1 LASSTVNRTCAAFQA
16 ALELAA
22 TQDPRITNQ
31 SAWRTGL
38 AALPDAEQSRNVI
51 LPEDAVLSIISAAYA
66 VSREFG
72 LLVEVAVVTGAR
84 ISQLARLEVGDLQG
98 DRSDP
103 RLMMP
108 SARKGRSRK
117 RIERRPVP
125 IPTNLAMVLKQAGA
139 GRPSEAPLLT
149 KPSGELWR
157 HSDHRHP
164 FERAV
169 TRAGLD
175 PAEVTIYALRHSSI
189 VRQLLANTPI
199 RVDCDPPRH
208 VGRDDRADLFQVHH
222 RSLRCPV
229 PPCTA
234 RHHPT
239 DRRECRRLEGADVR
253 HGTGSTALITTASA
267 EWVLLSVIYHYVL
280 AQSPSP
286 ESAKI
291 TISTARRNG
300 QLRLRAEVREREARP
315 DLTLSPGEQPP
326 EIQPK
331 RKPDQPILASDKF
344 STWDW
349 ERSYALRRDATTKSL
364 FEYMDL
370 VGNRDDV
377 LKLWPPAE
385 TTVTTETLKTAK
397 TAVAKPVDVSRLV
410 WAVVLT
416 LDEIEKQTPTG
427 LAGFTQKHLTEMV
440 STRLRRVSQRTLQK
454 AVAVSRKRNG
464 RH

>member
-1 LASSTVNRTCAAFQA
+1 
-16 ALELAA
+16 
-22 TQDPRITNQ
+22 
-31 SAWRTGL
+31 
-38 AALPDAEQSRNVI
+38 
-51 LPEDAVLSIISAAYA
+51 
-66 VSREFG
+66 
-72 LLVEVAVVTGAR
+72 
-84 ISQLARLEVGDLQG
+84 
-98 DRSDP
+98 
-103 RLMMP
+103 M
-108 SARKGRSRK
+108 
-117 RIERRPVP
+117 
-125 IPTNLAMVLKQAGA
+125 
-139 GRPSEAPLLT
+139 
-149 KPSGELWR
+149 
-157 HSDHRHP
+157 
-164 FERAV
+164 
-169 TRAGLD
+169 
-175 PAEVTIYALRHSSI
+175 
-189 VRQLLANTPI
+189 
-199 RVDCDPPRH
+199 
-208 VGRDDRADLFQVHH
+208 
-222 RSLRCPV
+222 
-229 PPCTA
+229 
-234 RHHPT
+234 
-239 DRRECRRLEGADVR
+239 R

-300 QLRLRAEVREREARP
+300 QLRLRAEVREHEARP

-454 AVAVSRKRNG
+454 AVAVSSEKKRAPLGNSEPPVGWDELGGFLRVPGAFLRVGGGALRTWCGRARSKIGPCPQSFLQILICPRKSLR
-464 RH
+464 

>member
-1 LASSTVNRTCAAFQA
+1 
-16 ALELAA
+16 
-22 TQDPRITNQ
+22 
-31 SAWRTGL
+31 
-38 AALPDAEQSRNVI
+38 
-51 LPEDAVLSIISAAYA
+51 
-66 VSREFG
+66 
-72 LLVEVAVVTGAR
+72 
-84 ISQLARLEVGDLQG
+84 
-98 DRSDP
+98 
-103 RLMMP
+103 M
-108 SARKGRSRK
+108 
-117 RIERRPVP
+117 
-125 IPTNLAMVLKQAGA
+125 
-139 GRPSEAPLLT
+139 
-149 KPSGELWR
+149 
-157 HSDHRHP
+157 
-164 FERAV
+164 
-169 TRAGLD
+169 
-175 PAEVTIYALRHSSI
+175 
-189 VRQLLANTPI
+189 
-199 RVDCDPPRH
+199 
-208 VGRDDRADLFQVHH
+208 
-222 RSLRCPV
+222 
-229 PPCTA
+229 
-234 RHHPT
+234 
-239 DRRECRRLEGADVR
+239 R

-385 TTVTTETLKTAK
+385 TTATTETLKTAK